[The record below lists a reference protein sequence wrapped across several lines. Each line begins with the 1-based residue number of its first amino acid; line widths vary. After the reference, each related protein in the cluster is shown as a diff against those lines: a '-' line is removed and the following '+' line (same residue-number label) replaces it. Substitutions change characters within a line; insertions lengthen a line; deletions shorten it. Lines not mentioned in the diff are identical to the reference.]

1 MKVMKKKKQK
11 KKIWNILR
19 EIWNWAQGQN
29 LSFRG
34 FWKLMEFNGKF
45 NLKFNLMDVRITV
58 RILIFGV
65 SRVKMLIFLIFCAEA
80 YTCWSARFAR
90 SRVGGVARLFK
101 EISVFFSGSGIFSV
115 FEFFGHFDSFV
126 AFHHERA
133 AFYHGKR
140 PFLVILTHL
149 WHFIISKNV
158 VLGHFNKFR
167 FLIIFSVFESLAAS
181 EIEQVASKYEKKR
194 CF

>member
-1 MKVMKKKKQK
+1 
-11 KKIWNILR
+11 
-19 EIWNWAQGQN
+19 
-29 LSFRG
+29 
-34 FWKLMEFNGKF
+34 
-45 NLKFNLMDVRITV
+45 
-58 RILIFGV
+58 
-65 SRVKMLIFLIFCAEA
+65 MLIFLIFRAEA
-80 YTCWSARFAR
+80 YTCWSARFSR
-90 SRVGGVARLFK
+90 SRVGGVARLLK
-101 EISVFFSGSGIFSV
+101 EISVFFSDSGIFSV

-181 EIEQVASKYEKKR
+181 EIEQVASKYEKKTL
-194 CF
+194 FLTILSKFGVLTFLGIFESLAASEIQQVASKHE

>member
-1 MKVMKKKKQK
+1 MFGSRSGSWFLVFLGSKC
-11 KKIWNILR
+11 W
-19 EIWNWAQGQN
+19 
-29 LSFRG
+29 F
-34 FWKLMEFNGKF
+34 FW
-45 NLKFNLMDVRITV
+45 
-58 RILIFGV
+58 
-65 SRVKMLIFLIFCAEA
+65 
-80 YTCWSARFAR
+80 YFAR
-90 SRVGGVARLFK
+90 KRIRVGPLASLALALVVLRVYLRKFRF
-101 EISVFFSGSGIFSV
+101 FFSGSGIFSV

-126 AFHHERA
+126 AFHHDRA

-194 CF
+194 CFWPFYQNSAF